1 MAQSKKLFSYYKQC
15 KLKIE
20 AVNVLIKAECTPY
33 TSYKIKIKRGY
44 VAQQQLANLRT
55 QIN

>member
-1 MAQSKKLFSYYKQC
+1 MAQSKMLFLYYKQC

-33 TSYKIKIKRGY
+33 FLQNKIKRGY

>member
-33 TSYKIKIKRGY
+33 TSYKIK
-44 VAQQQLANLRT
+44 LSMDMLHN
-55 QIN
+55 NN

>member
-1 MAQSKKLFSYYKQC
+1 MSVWMAQSKMLFSYYKQC

-33 TSYKIKIKRGY
+33 TSYKIKLS
-44 VAQQQLANLRT
+44 VDMLHN
-55 QIN
+55 NN